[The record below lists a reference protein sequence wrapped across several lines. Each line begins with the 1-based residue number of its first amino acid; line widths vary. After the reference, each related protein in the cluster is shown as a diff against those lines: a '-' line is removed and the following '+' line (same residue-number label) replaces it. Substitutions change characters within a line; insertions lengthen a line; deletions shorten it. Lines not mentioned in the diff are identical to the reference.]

1 MPPPARCRGP
11 CPPDRERSTAD
22 AADQVNGLLG
32 QDGGGSDEL
41 VSGGVQGDGEAGA
54 VRVVVVA
61 SVTAIQLMEA
71 LVAKRRPDRP
81 VPPMAGTAV
90 VGAVVHLLG
99 SDCFTA
105 VSRLV

>member
-1 MPPPARCRGP
+1 M
-11 CPPDRERSTAD
+11 
-22 AADQVNGLLG
+22 
-32 QDGGGSDEL
+32 
-41 VSGGVQGDGEAGA
+41 
-54 VRVVVVA
+54 A